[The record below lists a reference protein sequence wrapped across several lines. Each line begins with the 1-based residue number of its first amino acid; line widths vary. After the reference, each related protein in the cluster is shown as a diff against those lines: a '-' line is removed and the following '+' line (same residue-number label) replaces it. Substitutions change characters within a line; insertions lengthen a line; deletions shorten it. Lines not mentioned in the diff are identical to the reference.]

1 MKYIWQ
7 SFILLLL
14 SLLLLPATHS
24 SYPLPPPSPPLHVSY
39 YHTNNGICC
48 RVHLC
53 VSWYV
58 SDVYLLVCSV
68 YLLGGGGFYV
78 LPSKSYAAW
87 IHLATSQG
95 ATLHTWCN
103 FKCSLT
109 LSVMKQKTEKLNTE
123 MLSSL
128 NVRHMTVVK
137 NIRAGQGIWV
147 MC

>member
-1 MKYIWQ
+1 MKYSWQ
-7 SFILLLL
+7 SFMLLLL
-14 SLLLLPATHS
+14 SLLLLPATRS

-53 VSWYV
+53 VSWYL
-58 SDVYLLVCSV
+58 SDVYLLMCVLFTSWGGLCAFLQILCSMDSFGDQPWSNRTQSV
-68 YLLGGGGFYV
+68 QMWMF
-78 LPSKSYAAW
+78 SKVKSNEA
-87 IHLATSQG
+87 
-95 ATLHTWCN
+95 
-103 FKCSLT
+103 
-109 LSVMKQKTEKLNTE
+109 KTQKLNIE
-123 MLSSL
+123 MLSNL